1 MITADQL
8 QEGLSQLR
16 EALEAFAFALNSVVI
31 QKGCIVLP
39 TDEVTGE
46 YLASLPVGLDTYERE
61 RAAVRLD
68 DVFTT
73 HRETTAVVRIPLSND
88 HSGKL
93 ITYELEAHDGHAH
106 VNFTLAIHQRDAEAA
121 DSEN

>member
-1 MITADQL
+1 MNFTDKLQAD
-8 QEGLSQLR
+8 LSQLR
-16 EALEAFAFALNSVVI
+16 DALEAFAFALNSVVI
-31 QKGCIVLP
+31 QKGHVVLP

-68 DVFTT
+68 NVFTT
-73 HRETTAVVRIPLSND
+73 CRETTAVVRIPLSNE
-88 HSGKL
+88 HIGKL
-93 ITYELEAHDGHAH
+93 ITYELEAHDGHTH
-106 VNFTLAIHQRDAEAA
+106 VNFTLAIHQRDAQAA

>member
-1 MITADQL
+1 MITSDKL
-8 QEGLSQLR
+8 LDQLR
-16 EALEAFAFALNSVVI
+16 EAMEAFAFTLNSVVV
-31 QKGCIVLP
+31 QKGHVVLP
-39 TDEVTGE
+39 EGEVTGE

-68 DVFTT
+68 DVFTAR
-73 HRETTAVVRIPLSND
+73 RETTAVVFLPPCID

-93 ITYELEAHDGHAH
+93 ITYELERHDGHKH
-106 VNFTLAIHQRDAEAA
+106 VEFTLSVHRRDVEAA

>member
-1 MITADQL
+1 MITTDQL
-8 QEGLSQLR
+8 QEGLDKLR
-16 EALEAFAFALNSVVI
+16 DALEAFAFTLNSVVV

-39 TDEVTGE
+39 TDEATGE

-68 DVFTT
+68 EVFTT
-73 HRETTAVVRIPLSND
+73 CRETTAVVRVPLSNE

-93 ITYELEAHDGHAH
+93 ITYELEAHEGHTH
-106 VNFTLAIHQRDAEAA
+106 VNFTLAIHQRDAQAA
-121 DSEN
+121 GSEN

>member
-1 MITADQL
+1 MNFTDKL
-8 QEGLSQLR
+8 QNDLDQLR
-16 EALEAFAFALNSVVI
+16 EAIEAFAFTLNSVVV
-31 QKGCIVLP
+31 QKGHVVLP
-39 TDEVTGE
+39 EGEVTGE
-46 YLASLPVGLDTYERE
+46 YLASLPVGLTLHE

-73 HRETTAVVRIPLSND
+73 HHETTAVVFLPPCID

-93 ITYELEAHDGHAH
+93 ITYSLERHDGHTH
-106 VNFTLAIHQRDAEAA
+106 VEFTLAIHQRDVEAA